1 MRIGFAVMVLLVL
14 GLGFG
19 TAACG
24 GDDGS
29 GPTAATNPGSGS
41 LAPVPDGSRQRALA
55 YVTQVDVS
63 APQGGPVTVR
73 VVGELPTPCHELKW
87 SVGTPDPSRHIAI
100 DVYSEVEADAL
111 CSQVTKPFDQV
122 IDVGTVSGG
131 DYEALVNGTAYPFTA
146 G

>member
-1 MRIGFAVMVLLVL
+1 MRTGFAVLALLVL

-19 TAACG
+19 AAACG

-29 GPTAATNPGSGS
+29 GPPAANNPGSGS
-41 LAPVPDGSRQRALA
+41 IAPVPSGSRQRAIA
-55 YVTQVDVS
+55 FVEHVDVA
-63 APQGGPVTVR
+63 APPGGPVTVR
-73 VVGELPTPCHELKW
+73 VVGQLPTPCHELKW

-100 DVYSEVEADAL
+100 DVFSEVEADAL

-122 IDVGTVSGG
+122 IDVGTVGGG
-131 DYEALVNGTAYPFTA
+131 DYQAMVNGTAYPFTA